1 MSRITMICAALA
13 VLVVAPGC
21 RTVKMAAGLGET
33 VTQPDPGTPERIVQE
48 VLKAASNPDRD
59 TGWAAFEAL
68 LHSEESDSQ
77 RALQE
82 WRDTKFDTIRRK
94 APSLVQDPAS
104 FAYKMMD
111 YRKEGDTVQIFV
123 RNAASDMPSPCRLKP
138 DPAVRG
144 AWRVFN
150 ACF

>member
-1 MSRITMICAALA
+1 MSRITLAFTVLA
-13 VLVVAPGC
+13 VLAVVPGC
-21 RTVKMAAGLGET
+21 RTVKLMAGLGEL
-33 VTQPDPGTPERIVQE
+33 VTQPDPGTPEHVVQE
-48 VLKAASNPDRD
+48 VLKAASNPDRE
-59 TGWAAFEAL
+59 TGWGAFEAL
-68 LHSEESDSQ
+68 LHSEEAGSQ

-94 APSLVQDPAS
+94 ASTLVQDQTS
-104 FAYKMMD
+104 FAYRMMD
-111 YRKEGDTVQIFV
+111 LRKEGETVQVFV
-123 RNAASDMPSPCRLKP
+123 KNSASDMPSPCRLKP